1 MQMMATNNVSCPVW
15 MDWFH
20 GGLQYQIEH
29 HLYPDLPRHQL
40 RAASSY
46 VKPMC
51 DKLGI
56 RYHAPEFFQVP
67 TSRTSTHI
75 ALRMRK
81 KRLCTTLRLEKS
93 CSYHRYNASGTH
105 TGVLQ
110 SIFDMTAGSVCHIC
124 ELAAMLID
132 VILGC

>member
-40 RAASSY
+40 RAASGY

-67 TSRTSTHI
+67 TSPDSTDV
-75 ALRMRK
+75 ALRMQDRH
-81 KRLCTTLRLEKS
+81 LC
-93 CSYHRYNASGTH
+93 A
-105 TGVLQ
+105 
-110 SIFDMTAGSVCHIC
+110 
-124 ELAAMLID
+124 
-132 VILGC
+132 

>member
-40 RAASSY
+40 RAASGY

-56 RYHAPEFFQVP
+56 RYHAPDFFQVP
-67 TSRTSTHI
+67 ASHDSTNT
-75 ALRMRK
+75 ALCMQR
-81 KRLCTTLRLEKS
+81 KRL
-93 CSYHRYNASGTH
+93 
-105 TGVLQ
+105 
-110 SIFDMTAGSVCHIC
+110 
-124 ELAAMLID
+124 
-132 VILGC
+132 